1 MNQKQVSP
9 EEFLSQGQ
17 GQNTEHEA
25 HLFTLYVAGTTPRSA
40 RAIVNVRAICEKYL
54 VGRYQLQVV
63 DITNQ
68 GKLAMREQIVA
79 VPMLVRERP
88 LPVVRF
94 VGDMSDTARILAGL
108 ELAI

>member
-9 EEFLSQGQ
+9 EEFLNQGQ
-17 GQNTEHEA
+17 NHNTEHEA